1 MEKIISAAEVRR
13 KFSGV
18 LREVREGRAFMI
30 TSHGTPV
37 ARIVPIKSKQS
48 RVGDLP
54 AWSRLLRRT
63 RKQAVRNIGQWKR
76 AELYG

>member
-1 MEKIISAAEVRR
+1 
-13 KFSGV
+13 
-18 LREVREGRAFMI
+18 MI

-63 RKQAVRNIGQWKR
+63 RKQSVRNIGQWKR